1 MNIADRIQSLRR
13 SRGISQEQLADALG
27 VSRQAVSKW
36 EAEQSS
42 PDLERIIAMAEYFD
56 VTTDYILRGIEPA
69 CEPRLRFDTQTLCI
83 ISTALNAA
91 GLIIGAAWWR
101 TYQNAFAAAF
111 ILCFQAAG
119 LVLWL
124 LAKGE
129 RPRWYWAANVWL
141 LCALPSFWLGTL
153 VQSWLYH
160 DVRYGAL
167 GALLYMAAPFIP
179 LAVAGGIVT
188 YKTLKK

>member
-69 CEPRLRFDTQTLCI
+69 CEPRLRFDTQTPCI
-83 ISTALNAA
+83 ISTALNVA

-111 ILCFQAAG
+111 TANALHSTPVYDSLKERILEQRRRRRAA
-119 LVLWL
+119 
-124 LAKGE
+124 A
-129 RPRWYWAANVWL
+129 RP
-141 LCALPSFWLGTL
+141 CGGTGRTAWRG
-153 VQSWLYH
+153 S
-160 DVRYGAL
+160 R
-167 GALLYMAAPFIP
+167 
-179 LAVAGGIVT
+179 
-188 YKTLKK
+188 